1 VPEPDPPENCPVL
14 DADALV
20 ALLDAECEYQ
30 ATRADLGDAEQ
41 RRYRQLY
48 DAYVAAGKDSGALLS
63 SVPRSITRASLAA
76 ALRRHAP
83 AGDWQQ
89 LDLLSL

>member
-1 VPEPDPPENCPVL
+1 VSDTDPPEHRPVL
-14 DADALV
+14 DNDALV

-30 ATRADLGDAEQ
+30 ATRADLGDAEE
-41 RRYRQLY
+41 RRYWQLY
-48 DAYVAAGKDSGALLS
+48 DAYLSAGKDSAALLG

-83 AGDWQQ
+83 AGDWEQ
-89 LDLLSL
+89 LDLLAL

>member
-1 VPEPDPPENCPVL
+1 MPEPEPPENRPVL
-14 DADALV
+14 ETDALV

-83 AGDWQQ
+83 AGDWEQ

>member
-1 VPEPDPPENCPVL
+1 MPDTDPPEDRQVL
-14 DADALV
+14 DAEALTR
-20 ALLDAECEYQ
+20 LLETECEFQ
-30 ATRADLGDAEQ
+30 ATRADLGDAEE

-48 DAYVAAGKDSGALLS
+48 DAYVAAGKDSKALLGA
-63 SVPRSITRASLAA
+63 VPRSITRASLAA

-83 AGDWQQ
+83 AGNWQQ

>member
-1 VPEPDPPENCPVL
+1 MPETDPPEDRP
-14 DADALV
+14 A
-20 ALLDAECEYQ
+20 LDAEALTRLLETECEFQ
-30 ATRADLGDAEQ
+30 ATRADLGDAEE

-48 DAYVAAGKDSGALLS
+48 DAYVAAGKDSKALLGA
-63 SVPRSITRASLAA
+63 VPRSITRASLAA

>member
-1 VPEPDPPENCPVL
+1 MSDTDPPEHRPVL
-14 DADALV
+14 DNDALV

-30 ATRADLGDAEQ
+30 ATRADLGDAEE

-48 DAYVAAGKDSGALLS
+48 DAYLSAGKDSAALLD

-83 AGDWQQ
+83 AGDWEQ
-89 LDLLSL
+89 LDLLAL

>member
-1 VPEPDPPENCPVL
+1 VSDTDPPEHRPVL
-14 DADALV
+14 DNDALV

-30 ATRADLGDAEQ
+30 ATRADLGDAEE

-48 DAYVAAGKDSGALLS
+48 DAYLTAGKDSTALLG

-83 AGDWQQ
+83 AGDWEQ
-89 LDLLSL
+89 LDLLAL

>member
-1 VPEPDPPENCPVL
+1 MPDTAPPEHRPVL
-14 DADALV
+14 DNDALV

-30 ATRADLGDAEQ
+30 ATRADLGDAEE

-48 DAYVAAGKDSGALLS
+48 DAYLSAGKDSAALLG

-83 AGDWQQ
+83 AGDWEQ
-89 LDLLSL
+89 LDLLAL

>member
-1 VPEPDPPENCPVL
+1 MSDTDPPEHRPVL
-14 DADALV
+14 DNDALV
-20 ALLDAECEYQ
+20 ALLDAEREYQ
-30 ATRADLGDAEQ
+30 ATRADLGDAEE

-48 DAYVAAGKDSGALLS
+48 DAYLSAGKDSAALLG

-83 AGDWQQ
+83 AGDWEQ
-89 LDLLSL
+89 LDLLAL

>member
-1 VPEPDPPENCPVL
+1 MSDIDPPEIHPEL

-20 ALLDAECEYQ
+20 KLLDAECEYQ
-30 ATRADLGDAEQ
+30 ATRADLGDAEE

-48 DAYVAAGKDSGALLS
+48 DAYVSAGKDSAALLGV
-63 SVPRSITRASLAA
+63 VPRSITKASLAA

>member
-1 VPEPDPPENCPVL
+1 MPETDPPEDRP
-14 DADALV
+14 A
-20 ALLDAECEYQ
+20 LDAEALTRLLEAECEFQ
-30 ATRADLGDAEQ
+30 ATRADLGDAEE

-48 DAYVAAGKDSGALLS
+48 EAYVAAGKDSKALLGA
-63 SVPRSITRASLAA
+63 VPRSITRASLAA